1 MTLRWCHTRGQ
12 PWLSH
17 ILKMYSKAMN
27 GQATVQCGL
36 VLSIYFSRKG
46 DTAVTTVKS
55 VHRYL
60 GFGEDSHPKQWL
72 NDVVF
77 VDRGYNVAS
86 VIRLFFGYVVK
97 FFELTL
103 RTLASGLFA
112 PAEILNIGRLM
123 FQLNGHSLFSTR
135 KINNVEYLALCYRVL
150 DVSLERKSRERIA
163 ILPPATLRNNF
174 TALGY

>member
-1 MTLRWCHTRGQ
+1 
-12 PWLSH
+12 
-17 ILKMYSKAMN
+17 
-27 GQATVQCGL
+27 
-36 VLSIYFSRKG
+36 
-46 DTAVTTVKS
+46 
-55 VHRYL
+55 
-60 GFGEDSHPKQWL
+60 
-72 NDVVF
+72 VF